1 MMKNKGF
8 TLVEVIMVVVILGII
23 IGIAVPS
30 YIAISNNIKTKNYEQ
45 KIDNI
50 KAKALEYASDY
61 NVENIT
67 IPVKVLI
74 EEGYLAEENPDGN
87 DNEKIMNPLGG
98 YLDCQN
104 INITREDDTYKIEVI
119 DSISCSTSGL
129 VNTSKILVDVYE
141 YHDNQVGNKLG
152 TNGNVNWT
160 NSDKVILMANVSNV
174 SGVLNDSIWV
184 HGTST
189 TNKSGKI
196 AYSVNE
202 INDPAEYAN
211 VIVVDALVFLD
222 TEYTFSINT
231 NNGYVSQKVSVK
243 IDREIPTASASVSS
257 AWTKNNTKDVQLSG
271 SDGSGSGIDKF
282 YVTTDTTKPDK
293 NAFNRGYINDDN
305 QDYTKAEL
313 DVGTYYVYAI
323 DKAGN
328 ISNSY
333 KIEVSGID
341 KTGPV
346 CKYAVGKTNWTQTD
360 FTITYGCQNDTG
372 TGCKTLDK
380 TETINYTAKT
390 KTINWT
396 IEDNIG
402 NKTECSQLVNTFVD
416 KTAPV
421 CVSSGGSDTWTNAS
435 RTITGTCSD
444 PDSGCVS
451 NVSKDYTTQTEVYN
465 QSAGTVY
472 DKAGNSTVCP
482 ANQTVKID
490 KTAPSCSSSGGSSSW
505 TNDSRTLVGTCSD
518 SGGSGC
524 AGNASWYINWEGEW
538 YNLSPGK
545 VKDNAG
551 NETQCPSNQTVKVD
565 KTAPTYNISVSGSSY
580 NGGYQNSYT
589 ISVTCSDNR
598 SGIASG
604 NVYETKSG
612 KGWNNTAG
620 TCRDNAGNTTS
631 YSRGYTVYK
640 WEVCSTYQCNPHSCN
655 CHQGSCNSWTQ
666 GGYWDWCSGPE
677 GINPATGC
685 ACCTNCGWS
694 GCGVYDGKGC
704 GGWHE
709 TGSVCNGYNTECSTC
724 YDTCES
730 WCWR

>member
-98 YLDCQN
+98 YLDCRN
-104 INITREDDTYKIEVI
+104 INITREDDSYKVEVI

-174 SGVLNDSIWV
+174 SGALNDSVWV

-202 INDPAEYAN
+202 VNDPAEYAN

-231 NNGYVSQKVSVK
+231 SNGYVSQKVSVK

-293 NAFNRGYINDDN
+293 NAFNRGYTNNDN

-328 ISNSY
+328 ISNGY
-333 KIEVSGID
+333 QIEVSGID

-402 NKTECSQLVNTFVD
+402 NKTNCSQIVNTYVD
-416 KTAPV
+416 KTPPT
-421 CVSSGGSDTWTNAS
+421 CVSSGGSGNWTNAS

-444 PDSGCVS
+444 FDSGCVS
-451 NVSKDYTTQTEVYN
+451 NISKNYTTEIN
-465 QSAGTVY
+465 SSKESPGIVY
-472 DKAGNSTVCP
+472 DKVGNYTSCP
-482 ANQTVKID
+482 SDQTVKID
-490 KTAPSCSSSGGSSSW
+490 KTSPTVSISVSSTSSGYNNTTAKVSVSSADSSSSIANSGVASICVQTSSNVNNCSWKSGSSVSQNMGTGRSYDGGSTTFYAWSKDNAGNISSAASSSYTVYRNCSVTWTSWGDWGGCSSSCGSGTKSRGGTRIDSYLGGSCGGVSDSTSCSESYGCPPPSSGDSGGSSGGSSGGGNECWADLNHPESSHGSAVYDICK
-505 TNDSRTLVGTCSD
+505 TRANGVTGTCAP
-518 SGGSGC
+518 GC
-524 AGNASWYINWEGEW
+524 DGI
-538 YNLSPGK
+538 PG
-545 VKDNAG
+545 
-551 NETQCPSNQTVKVD
+551 
-565 KTAPTYNISVSGSSY
+565 
-580 NGGYQNSYT
+580 
-589 ISVTCSDNR
+589 R
-598 SGIASG
+598 
-604 NVYETKSG
+604 
-612 KGWNNTAG
+612 GWADEFCVFYR
-620 TCRDNAGNTTS
+620 CR
-631 YSRGYTVYK
+631 
-640 WEVCSTYQCNPHSCN
+640 
-655 CHQGSCNSWTQ
+655 
-666 GGYWDWCSGPE
+666 
-677 GINPATGC
+677 
-685 ACCTNCGWS
+685 
-694 GCGVYDGKGC
+694 
-704 GGWHE
+704 
-709 TGSVCNGYNTECSTC
+709 
-724 YDTCES
+724 
-730 WCWR
+730 

>member
-98 YLDCQN
+98 YLDCRN
-104 INITREDDTYKIEVI
+104 INITREDDSYKVEVI

-174 SGVLNDSIWV
+174 SGALNDSIWV

-202 INDPAEYAN
+202 VNDPAEYAN

-231 NNGYVSQKVSVK
+231 SNGYVSQKVSVK

-293 NAFNRGYINDDN
+293 NAFNRGYTNNDN

-328 ISNSY
+328 VSNGY
-333 KIEVSGID
+333 QIEVSGID

-402 NKTECSQLVNTFVD
+402 NKTNCSQIVNTYVD
-416 KTAPV
+416 KTPPT
-421 CVSSGGSDTWTNAS
+421 CVSSGGNGNWTNAS

-444 PDSGCVS
+444 SDSGCVS
-451 NVSKDYTTQTEVYN
+451 NISKNYTTEIN
-465 QSAGTVY
+465 SSKESPGIVY
-472 DKAGNSTVCP
+472 DKVGNYTSCP
-482 ANQTVKID
+482 SDQTVKID
-490 KTAPSCSSSGGSSSW
+490 KTSPTVSISVSSTSSGYNNTTAKVSVSSADSSSSIANSGVASICVQTSSDVNKCSWQSGSSVSQNMGTGRSYDGGSTTFYAWSKDNAGNISSAASKAYTVYRNCSVTWTSWGDWGGCSSSCGSGTKSRGGTRIDSYLGGSCGGVSDSTSCSESYGCPPPSSGDSGGSSGGSSGGGNECWADLNHPESSHGSAVYDICK
-505 TNDSRTLVGTCSD
+505 TRANGVTGTCAP
-518 SGGSGC
+518 GC
-524 AGNASWYINWEGEW
+524 DGI
-538 YNLSPGK
+538 PG
-545 VKDNAG
+545 
-551 NETQCPSNQTVKVD
+551 
-565 KTAPTYNISVSGSSY
+565 
-580 NGGYQNSYT
+580 
-589 ISVTCSDNR
+589 R
-598 SGIASG
+598 
-604 NVYETKSG
+604 
-612 KGWNNTAG
+612 GWADEFCVFYR
-620 TCRDNAGNTTS
+620 CR
-631 YSRGYTVYK
+631 
-640 WEVCSTYQCNPHSCN
+640 
-655 CHQGSCNSWTQ
+655 
-666 GGYWDWCSGPE
+666 
-677 GINPATGC
+677 
-685 ACCTNCGWS
+685 
-694 GCGVYDGKGC
+694 
-704 GGWHE
+704 
-709 TGSVCNGYNTECSTC
+709 
-724 YDTCES
+724 
-730 WCWR
+730 

>member
-1 MMKNKGF
+1 MKNKGF

-98 YLDCQN
+98 YLDCRN
-104 INITREDDTYKIEVI
+104 INITREDDSYKVEVI

-174 SGVLNDSIWV
+174 SGALNDSVWV

-202 INDPAEYAN
+202 VNDPAEYAN

-231 NNGYVSQKVSVK
+231 SNGYVSQKVSVK

-293 NAFNRGYINDDN
+293 NAFNRGYTNNDN

-328 ISNSY
+328 ISNGY
-333 KIEVSGID
+333 QIEVSGID

-402 NKTECSQLVNTFVD
+402 NKTNCSQIVNTYVD
-416 KTAPV
+416 KTPPT
-421 CVSSGGSDTWTNAS
+421 CVSSGGSGNWTNAS

-444 PDSGCVS
+444 FDSGCVS
-451 NVSKDYTTQTEVYN
+451 NISKNYTTEIN
-465 QSAGTVY
+465 SSKESPGIVY
-472 DKAGNSTVCP
+472 DKVGNYTSCP
-482 ANQTVKID
+482 SDQTVKID
-490 KTAPSCSSSGGSSSW
+490 KTSPTVSISVSSTSSGYNNTTAKVSVSSADSSSSIANSGVASICVQTSSNVNNCSWKSGSSVSQNMGTGRSYDGGSTTFYAWSKDNAGNISSAASSSYTVYRNCSVTWTSWGDWGGCSSSCGSGTKSRGGTRIDSYLGGSCGGVSDSTSCSESYGCPPPSSGDSGGSSGGSSGGGNECWADLNHPESSHGSAVYDICK
-505 TNDSRTLVGTCSD
+505 TRANGVTGTCAP
-518 SGGSGC
+518 GC
-524 AGNASWYINWEGEW
+524 DGI
-538 YNLSPGK
+538 PG
-545 VKDNAG
+545 
-551 NETQCPSNQTVKVD
+551 
-565 KTAPTYNISVSGSSY
+565 
-580 NGGYQNSYT
+580 
-589 ISVTCSDNR
+589 R
-598 SGIASG
+598 
-604 NVYETKSG
+604 
-612 KGWNNTAG
+612 GWADEFCVFYR
-620 TCRDNAGNTTS
+620 CR
-631 YSRGYTVYK
+631 
-640 WEVCSTYQCNPHSCN
+640 
-655 CHQGSCNSWTQ
+655 
-666 GGYWDWCSGPE
+666 
-677 GINPATGC
+677 
-685 ACCTNCGWS
+685 
-694 GCGVYDGKGC
+694 
-704 GGWHE
+704 
-709 TGSVCNGYNTECSTC
+709 
-724 YDTCES
+724 
-730 WCWR
+730 

>member
-1 MMKNKGF
+1 MKKNKGF

-87 DNEKIMNPLGG
+87 DNEKIINPLGG

-104 INITREDDTYKIEVI
+104 VNITREGDSYKVEVI

-129 VNTSKILVDVYE
+129 VNTSKILIDVYE
-141 YHDNQVGNKLG
+141 YRDNQVGNKLG

-174 SGVLNDSIWV
+174 SGALNDSIWV

-282 YVTTDTTKPDK
+282 YVTTDTAKPDK

-402 NKTECSQLVNTFVD
+402 NKTNCSQIVNTYVD
-416 KTAPV
+416 KTPPT
-421 CVSSGGSDTWTNAS
+421 CVSSGGNGNWTNTS

-444 PDSGCVS
+444 SDSGCVS
-451 NVSKDYTTQTEVYN
+451 NISKNYTTEIN
-465 QSAGTVY
+465 SSKESPGIVY
-472 DKAGNSTVCP
+472 DKVGNYTSCP
-482 ANQTVKID
+482 SDQTIKID
-490 KTAPSCSSSGGSSSW
+490 KTSPTVSISVSSTSSGYNNTTAKVSVSSADSSSSIANSGVASICVQTSSDVNKCSWQSGSSVSQNMGTGRSYDGGSTTFYAWS
-505 TNDSRTLVGTCSD
+505 
-518 SGGSGC
+518 
-524 AGNASWYINWEGEW
+524 
-538 YNLSPGK
+538 
-545 VKDNAG
+545 KDNAG
-551 NETQCPSNQTVKVD
+551 N
-565 KTAPTYNISVSGSSY
+565 ISSAASS
-580 NGGYQNSYT
+580 S
-589 ISVTCSDNR
+589 
-598 SGIASG
+598 
-604 NVYETKSG
+604 
-612 KGWNNTAG
+612 
-620 TCRDNAGNTTS
+620 
-631 YSRGYTVYK
+631 YTVYRN
-640 WEVCSTYQCNPHSCN
+640 CSVTWTSWGDWGGCSSSCGSGTKSRGGTRIDSYLG
-655 CHQGSCNSWTQ
+655 GSC
-666 GGYWDWCSGPE
+666 GGVSDSTSCSESYGCPPPSSGDSGGGSSGGSGDNCWADLNHPE
-677 GINPATGC
+677 SSHGSA
-685 ACCTNCGWS
+685 
-694 GCGVYDGKGC
+694 VYDICKTRANGVTGTCAPGC
-704 GGWHE
+704 DGIPGRGWADE
-709 TGSVCNGYNTECSTC
+709 FCVFYRC
-724 YDTCES
+724 
-730 WCWR
+730 R

>member
-1 MMKNKGF
+1 
-8 TLVEVIMVVVILGII
+8 
-23 IGIAVPS
+23 
-30 YIAISNNIKTKNYEQ
+30 
-45 KIDNI
+45 
-50 KAKALEYASDY
+50 
-61 NVENIT
+61 
-67 IPVKVLI
+67 
-74 EEGYLAEENPDGN
+74 
-87 DNEKIMNPLGG
+87 
-98 YLDCQN
+98 
-104 INITREDDTYKIEVI
+104 
-119 DSISCSTSGL
+119 
-129 VNTSKILVDVYE
+129 
-141 YHDNQVGNKLG
+141 
-152 TNGNVNWT
+152 
-160 NSDKVILMANVSNV
+160 MA
-174 SGVLNDSIWV
+174 
-184 HGTST
+184 T
-189 TNKSGKI
+189 
-196 AYSVNE
+196 
-202 INDPAEYAN
+202 
-211 VIVVDALVFLD
+211 
-222 TEYTFSINT
+222 
-231 NNGYVSQKVSVK
+231 QKVNVK
-243 IDREIPTASASVSS
+243 IDREKPIANANVASE
-257 AWTKNNTKDVQLSG
+257 WTNGNKKVTLSG
-271 SDGSGSGIDKF
+271 SDGSGSGIKGF
-282 YVTTDTTKPDK
+282 YLGRSEAKPTADM
-293 NAFNRGYINDDN
+293 FNRDYENSDNNDYLTAN
-305 QDYTKAEL
+305 L
-313 DVGTYYVYAI
+313 DVGTYYLYSL

-328 ISNSY
+328 ISDAYSF
-333 KIEVSGID
+333 EVSGVD
-341 KTGPV
+341 KKGPV
-346 CKYAVGKTNWTQTD
+346 CKYSNENTTWTNQNLTL
-360 FTITYGCQNDTG
+360 TYGCNNDTG
-372 TGCKTLDK
+372 TGCKTTDMTK
-380 TETINYTAKT
+380 NINYTAKT
-390 KTINWT
+390 VNIKWT

-435 RTITGTCSD
+435 RTLTGTCSD
-444 PDSGCVS
+444 QDSGCVS

-518 SGGSGC
+518 SGGSLC
-524 AGNASWYINWEGEW
+524 VGNASWYINWEGEW
-538 YNLSPGK
+538 SNLSPGK

-551 NETQCPSNQTVKVD
+551 NETQCPANQTVKVD
-565 KTAPTYNISVSGSSY
+565 KTAPTYNISVSGTSY

-604 NVYETKSG
+604 NVYETKSS

-677 GINPATGC
+677 GIDPATGC

-694 GCGVYDGKGC
+694 GCGVYDGQGC

-709 TGSVCNGYNTECSTC
+709 TGSVCNGYKTECSTW
-724 YDTCES
+724 YDACEN